1 MSRADGCRQGGTFSS
16 DRIEDGG
23 GEATVDQR
31 AQDSRSWCG
40 RKRRFGGRI
49 APGAAIPLVAGV
61 AVRLNGRVDIE
72 TRRNEYDSHGLD
84 LADVDPD
91 PIAQF
96 NAWYEDAVAAD
107 LYEPNAMLLSTV
119 SPDGEPSSRYVLLR
133 GADEV
138 GFRFFSHM
146 SSPKGTDLAAD
157 PRAALAFGWLPLHR
171 QIRVTGAA
179 TPLPDADNDA
189 YFESRP
195 RGSQVGAWAS
205 QQSSPLADRAAL
217 EAAVADAERR
227 FDGREVPRP
236 PGWGGWVVA
245 PETLEFWQG
254 RRSRLHDRLR
264 YRRTDG
270 GWLIERLAP

>member
-1 MSRADGCRQGGTFSS
+1 MAESAPNRGIA
-16 DRIEDGG
+16 
-23 GEATVDQR
+23 AP
-31 AQDSRSWCG
+31 CG
-40 RKRRFGGRI
+40 FR
-49 APGAAIPLVAGV
+49 
-61 AVRLNGRVDIE
+61 VRLTGGVDIE
-72 TRRNEYDSHGLD
+72 SRRNEYDSHGLD
-84 LADVDPD
+84 VSDVLPD

-96 NAWYEDAVAAD
+96 SAWYEDAVAAE

-133 GADEV
+133 GVDEC

-146 SSPKGTDLAAD
+146 SSPKGADLAAN

-171 QIRVTGAA
+171 QIRVTGIA

-189 YFESRP
+189 YFASRP

-205 QQSSPLADRAAL
+205 QQSTPLADRAAL
-217 EAAVADAERR
+217 EAEVTEAERR
-227 FDGREVPRP
+227 FAGREVPRP

-245 PETLEFWQG
+245 PATLEFWQG

-264 YRRTDG
+264 YSRADD